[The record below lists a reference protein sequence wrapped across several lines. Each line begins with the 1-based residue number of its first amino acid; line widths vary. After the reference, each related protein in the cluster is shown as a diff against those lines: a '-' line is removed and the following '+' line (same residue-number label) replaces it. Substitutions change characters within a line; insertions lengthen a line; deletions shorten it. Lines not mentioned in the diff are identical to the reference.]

1 MKNKRETNQMNT
13 MSSSANSIQSQS
25 RPTSLYSIDQI
36 LGNNN
41 TQQDNQS
48 VFGKLNIK
56 LFLWFGFENVFFV
69 NLCKLLRCV
78 KNPCEMQRYCSPPV
92 DAQLLADG
100 KIFD

>member
-1 MKNKRETNQMNT
+1 MNT

-48 VFGKLNIK
+48 VFGKLNII
-56 LFLWFGFENVFFV
+56 NFFDSV
-69 NLCKLLRCV
+69 SKFIFVELCSTCYGV

-92 DAQLLADG
+92 DAQFVADG
-100 KIFD
+100 KIFRLTFIN